1 MLFMGISLSSMKL
14 HKLNTRMG
22 TETDEDGNVVI
33 VMYVTNMMAIKKKM
47 VLKVMLFM
55 FTQPFSM
62 KFPVLNTRMGTETN
76 NNVILSVGQT

>member
-47 VLKVMLFM
+47 LLKVMLFM
-55 FTQPFSM
+55 DISQPLFFSM
-62 KFPVLNTRMGTETN
+62 KFHISNTRTN
-76 NNVILSVGQT
+76 NNVILIVGQT

>member
-33 VMYVTNMMAIKKKM
+33 VMYVTNMMVITKKM

-55 FTQPFSM
+55 DISQPLFHEVSCFEY
-62 KFPVLNTRMGTETN
+62 KNGN
-76 NNVILSVGQT
+76 

>member
-55 FTQPFSM
+55 FSQPLFDEVSCFEY
-62 KFPVLNTRMGTETN
+62 KNGN
-76 NNVILSVGQT
+76 

>member
-55 FTQPFSM
+55 FSQPLFHEVSYFEY
-62 KFPVLNTRMGTETN
+62 KNGN
-76 NNVILSVGQT
+76 

>member
-47 VLKVMLFM
+47 LLKVMFFMDISQPLF
-55 FTQPFSM
+55 FSM
-62 KFPVLNTRMGTETN
+62 KFLIQEWE
-76 NNVILSVGQT
+76 